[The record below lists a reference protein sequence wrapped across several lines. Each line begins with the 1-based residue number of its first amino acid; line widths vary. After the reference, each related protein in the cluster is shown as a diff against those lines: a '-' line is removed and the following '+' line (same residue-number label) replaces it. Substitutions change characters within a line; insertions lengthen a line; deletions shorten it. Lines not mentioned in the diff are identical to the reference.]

1 LLGRHST
8 MFSHSTSLLQ
18 FLFFS
23 FFFFFRFLSFYLNL
37 TSHSNKATKTTHIY
51 PSVLSALK

>member
-23 FFFFFRFLSFYLNL
+23 FFFRFLSFYLNL
-37 TSHSNKATKTTHIY
+37 TSHSNKATKTIHI
-51 PSVLSALK
+51 KF